1 MSNHLAVATATATL
15 QRILQRA
22 VQRDVDGARVTTVR
36 PDGTSGSIPETG
48 VNLYLYHIKRNP
60 ALTNQDTPNF
70 QRRGELTRRRQ
81 AAIDLFYVVSFYGND
96 GDLEPQRLL
105 GSVVQTLE
113 DQLVLSADIIRA
125 TIADPTFTYLADSD
139 LAEQVEQIRSEFISV
154 STDELSKIWSVFFQT
169 PYALSLVYKVT
180 VVLIESD
187 VAGRSA
193 LPIRDRIFSG
203 TVFPKQPVVSRV
215 VALSGNN
222 NPIFSNSILSIRGQQ
237 LAGVLTQVRI
247 GKVEVTPQV
256 VNSGELQLPLSLVPP
271 GELRA
276 GVQSLQV
283 IHLQAPPTPPRS
295 PRSPRSSRSSRSRRS
310 PANPPVATLNRNA
323 PPRPP
328 QVESNV
334 APFVL
339 RPQIESVSVENVEG
353 FDDEP
358 RSGTLTITTNLAIA
372 PQQRIVLM
380 MNEYNLD
387 SENPIGYLFTSPTRR
402 ETTAVV
408 TIPIREVKPGEYL
421 IRIQI
426 DGAESMLEVDSD
438 PESTTYE
445 QYIRPKVAII

>member
-15 QRILQRA
+15 QRIIQRA

-36 PDGTSGSIPETG
+36 PDGSSGSIPETG

-70 QRRGELTRRRQ
+70 QRRGDMTRRRQ

-113 DQLVLSADIIRA
+113 DQLVLSADTIRS

-180 VVLIESD
+180 VIIIESD
-187 VAGRSA
+187 IAGRSA
-193 LPIRDRIFSG
+193 LPVRDRILGG
-203 TVFPKQPVVSRV
+203 TVFPKQPVITQV
-215 VALSGNN
+215 VAVGGKNQ
-222 NPIFSNSILSIRGQQ
+222 PIFSNSILSIRGQH
-237 LAGVLTQVRI
+237 LSGVLTQIRI
-247 GKVEVTPQV
+247 AQVEVTPQV
-256 VNSGELQLPLSLVPP
+256 LNSGELRLPLSLISPSV
-271 GELRA
+271 LRA

-283 IHLQAPPTPPRS
+283 IHLTAPP
-295 PRSPRSSRSSRSRRS
+295 
-310 PANPPVATLNRNA
+310 A
-323 PPRPP
+323 PPRNGSQVGGTTTATTRRKTPARVP

-339 RPQIESVSVENVEG
+339 RPTIDAVTVLDLDG

-358 RSGTLTITTNLAIA
+358 RSGILSISLNLAIA
-372 PQQRIVLM
+372 PGQRIVLM
-380 MNEYNLD
+380 MNEYNLNSD
-387 SENPIGYLFTSPTRR
+387 NPVGYLFTAPPITRA
-402 ETTAVV
+402 TATVS
-408 TIPIREVKPGEYL
+408 IPIREVKPGEYL
-421 IRIQI
+421 VRVQI
-426 DGAESMLEVDSD
+426 DGAESMLTVDDNPDS
-438 PESTTYE
+438 PTFE
-445 QYIRPKVAII
+445 QYIQPKVAIN

>member
-1 MSNHLAVATATATL
+1 MSNHLAVATVTATL

-36 PDGTSGSIPETG
+36 PDGSTGSIPETG

-70 QRRGELTRRRQ
+70 QRQGKLTRRRQ
-81 AAIDLFYVVSFYGND
+81 AALDLFYVVSFYGND

-113 DQLVLSADIIRA
+113 DQLVLSAEMIRA
-125 TIADPTFTYLADSD
+125 AIADPTFTYLADSD

-180 VVLIESD
+180 VILVDSD
-187 VAGRSA
+187 VTGRSA
-193 LPIRDRIFSG
+193 LPIRDRIFSS
-203 TVFPKQPVVSRV
+203 TVFPKQPVISRV
-215 VALSGNN
+215 VPVSGKNQ
-222 NPIFSNSILSIRGQQ
+222 PIFSNSILSIRGQY
-237 LAGVLTQVRI
+237 LSGVLTQVRI

-256 VNSGELQLPLSLVPP
+256 VNSRELHLPLSLIPP
-271 GELRA
+271 AELRA

-283 IHLQAPPTPPRS
+283 IHLQVPPTP
-295 PRSPRSSRSSRSRRS
+295 SRPRSRRS
-310 PANPPVATLNRNA
+310 RKTTPTATLRRNA

-339 RPQIESVSVENVEG
+339 RPTIESLSVENLEG

-358 RSGTLTITTNLAIA
+358 RSGMLTISTNLAIA
-372 PQQRIVLM
+372 PVQRIVLM

-387 SENPIGYLFTSPTRR
+387 SENPVGYLFTAPVRR
-402 ETTAVV
+402 ETTTVV

-421 IRIQI
+421 VRIQI
-426 DGAESMLEVDSD
+426 DGAESMLEIDND
-438 PESTTYE
+438 PQSPTFD
-445 QYIRPKVAII
+445 QYIQPRVEIV

>member
-36 PDGTSGSIPETG
+36 PDGSSGSIPETG

-70 QRRGELTRRRQ
+70 QRRGDMTRRRQ

-113 DQLVLSADIIRA
+113 DQLVLSADTIRA

-180 VVLIESD
+180 VIIIESD
-187 VAGRSA
+187 IAGRSA
-193 LPIRDRIFSG
+193 LPVRDRILGS
-203 TVFPKQPVVSRV
+203 TVFPKQPIITQV
-215 VALSGNN
+215 VAVGGKNQ
-222 NPIFSNSILSIRGQQ
+222 PIFSNSILSIRGQH
-237 LAGVLTQVRI
+237 LSGVLTQIRI
-247 GKVEVTPQV
+247 GELEITPQV
-256 VNSGELQLPLSLVPP
+256 VNSGELRLPLSLI
-271 GELRA
+271 ETDQLRA

-283 IHLQAPPTPPRS
+283 IHLQAPPAPPRNG
-295 PRSPRSSRSSRSRRS
+295 SRSSRRGTT
-310 PANPPVATLNRNA
+310 ATTNRNTPA
-323 PPRPP
+323 RVP

-339 RPQIESVSVENVEG
+339 RPTIETVTVLDLDG

-358 RSGTLTITTNLAIA
+358 RSGTLSISLNLAIA
-372 PQQRIVLM
+372 PGQRIVVM
-380 MNEYNLD
+380 MNECSPN
-387 SENPIGYLFTSPTRR
+387 SNNPIGYLFTAPPITRA
-402 ETTAVV
+402 TATVS
-408 TIPIREVKPGEYL
+408 IPIREVKPGEYL
-421 IRIQI
+421 VRVQI
-426 DGAESMLEVDSD
+426 DGAESILSVDDNPDS
-438 PESTTYE
+438 PTFE
-445 QYIRPKVAII
+445 QYIQPKVAIN

>member
-1 MSNHLAVATATATL
+1 MSNHLAVATTTATL

-36 PDGTSGSIPETG
+36 PDGSSGSIPETG

-113 DQLVLSADIIRA
+113 DQLVLSGEMIRA
-125 TIADPTFTYLADSD
+125 AIADPTFAYLADSD
-139 LAEQVEQIRSEFISV
+139 LGEQVEQIRSEFISV

-180 VVLIESD
+180 VILVDSD
-187 VAGRSA
+187 VTGRSA
-193 LPIRDRIFSG
+193 LPIRDRIFSS

-215 VALSGNN
+215 VPVSGKNQ
-222 NPIFSNSILSIRGQQ
+222 PIFSNSILSIRGQY
-237 LAGVLTQVRI
+237 LVGVLTQVRI

-256 VNSGELQLPLSLVPP
+256 LSNGELQLPLSLIPP
-271 GELRA
+271 SELRA

-283 IHLQAPPTPPRS
+283 IHLQAPPTPPR
-295 PRSPRSSRSSRSRRS
+295 PRSRRRS
-310 PANPPVATLNRNA
+310 RRNTPTATLSRNA

-339 RPQIESVSVENVEG
+339 RPTIESVSMENLEG

-358 RSGTLTITTNLAIA
+358 RSGTLILTTNLAIA
-372 PQQRIVLM
+372 PEQRIVLM
-380 MNEYNLD
+380 MNEYNLE
-387 SENPIGYLFTSPTRR
+387 SENPAGYLFTAPPPP
-402 ETTAVV
+402 EITATV

-421 IRIQI
+421 VRIQI
-426 DGAESMLEVDSD
+426 DGAESMLEVDND
-438 PESTTYE
+438 PESPTFE
-445 QYIRPKVAII
+445 QYIQPRVEII

>member
-22 VQRDVDGARVTTVR
+22 VQRDVEGARVTTVR
-36 PDGTSGSIPETG
+36 PDGSTGSIPETG

-70 QRRGELTRRRQ
+70 QRRGEITRRRQ
-81 AAIDLFYVVSFYGND
+81 AALDLFYVVSFYGND

-113 DQLVLSADIIRA
+113 DQLVLSADMIRA
-125 TIADPTFTYLADSD
+125 AIADPTFTYLADSD

-180 VVLIESD
+180 VILVESD

-193 LPIRDRIFSG
+193 LPVRDRIFSS
-203 TVFPKQPVVSRV
+203 TVFPKQPMISRV
-215 VALSGNN
+215 VALSGKNQ
-222 NPIFSNSILSIRGQQ
+222 PIFSNSILSIRGQN

-256 VNSGELQLPLSLVPP
+256 LNSGELHLPLSLIPP
-271 GELRA
+271 SELRA

-295 PRSPRSSRSSRSRRS
+295 RRRSPRSR
-310 PANPPVATLNRNA
+310 PTATLSRNA

-328 QVESNV
+328 QIESNV

-339 RPQIESVSVENVEG
+339 RPTIKSVNVDNLEG

-358 RSGTLTITTNLAIA
+358 RSGTLTITTNLAIGRS
-372 PQQRIVLM
+372 QRLVLM

-387 SENPIGYLFTSPTRR
+387 SQNPLGYLFTAPARR
-402 ETTAVV
+402 ETATVV

-421 IRIQI
+421 VRIQI
-426 DGAESMLEVDSD
+426 DGAESMLGIDEN
-438 PESTTYE
+438 PESSTFE
-445 QYIRPKVAII
+445 QYIQPRVAIV

>member
-36 PDGTSGSIPETG
+36 PDGSSGSIPETG

-70 QRRGELTRRRQ
+70 QRRGDMTRRRQ

-113 DQLVLSADIIRA
+113 DQLVLGADTIRA
-125 TIADPTFTYLADSD
+125 TIADPTFAYLADSD

-180 VVLIESD
+180 VIIIESD
-187 VAGRSA
+187 IAGRSA
-193 LPIRDRIFSG
+193 LPVRDRVLGG
-203 TVFPKQPVVSRV
+203 TVFPKQPVVSA
-215 VALSGNN
+215 VAAVGGKNQ
-222 NPIFSNSILSIRGQQ
+222 PIFSTSILSIRGQH
-237 LAGVLTQVRI
+237 LSGVLTRVRI
-247 GKVEVTPQV
+247 GQLELTPQV
-256 VNSGELQLPLSLVPP
+256 LNTGELRVPLSQIPP
-271 GELRA
+271 SQLRA

-283 IHLQAPPTPPRS
+283 IHLQAPPVPPRGRR
-295 PRSPRSSRSSRSRRS
+295 PRRTTRT
-310 PANPPVATLNRNA
+310 ATLSRNTPA
-323 PPRPP
+323 RPP

-339 RPQIESVSVENVEG
+339 RPTVESVEVENLEG

-358 RSGTLTITTNLAIA
+358 RSGMLTVTANLAIA
-372 PQQRIVLM
+372 PGQRVVLM
-380 MNEYNLD
+380 LNEAD
-387 SENPIGYLFTSPTRR
+387 PSGDNPAGYLFAGPTLRK
-402 ETTAVV
+402 TAAAV
-408 TIPIREVKPGEYL
+408 TIPIRDVKPGEYL
-421 IRIQI
+421 VRISI
-426 DGAESMLEVDSD
+426 DGAESMLEVDDNPRS
-438 PESTTYE
+438 PTFE
-445 QYIRPKVAII
+445 QYVRPRIIIDN

>member
-70 QRRGELTRRRQ
+70 QRRGDITRRRQ

-113 DQLVLSADIIRA
+113 DQLVLNAEMIRA
-125 TIADPTFTYLADSD
+125 AIADPTFAYLADSD

-180 VVLIESD
+180 VILIESD
-187 VAGRSA
+187 IAGRSA
-193 LPIRDRIFSG
+193 LPVRDRIFTS
-203 TVFPKQPVVSRV
+203 TVFPKQPVIGRV
-215 VALSGNN
+215 VALSGKNQ
-222 NPIFSNSILSIRGQQ
+222 PILSNSILSIRGQN
-237 LAGVLTQVRI
+237 LLGVLTQVRI
-247 GKVEVTPQV
+247 GKVEVTPQII
-256 VNSGELQLPLSLVPP
+256 NSGELHLPLSLIPP
-271 GELRA
+271 SELQA

-283 IHLQAPPTPPRS
+283 IHLQAPPTPTRP
-295 PRSPRSSRSSRSRRS
+295 RSRRS
-310 PANPPVATLNRNA
+310 ARNTPTATLRRNA

-328 QVESNV
+328 QIESNV

-339 RPQIESVSVENVEG
+339 RPTIESVNVENLEG

-358 RSGTLTITTNLAIA
+358 RSGILTITTNLAIA
-372 PQQRIVLM
+372 PGQRIVLM
-380 MNEYNLD
+380 MNESNLD
-387 SENPIGYLFTSPTRR
+387 SDNPVGYLFTAPSRS
-402 ETTAVV
+402 ETTTVV
-408 TIPIREVKPGEYL
+408 AIPIREVKPGEYL
-421 IRIQI
+421 VRIQI
-426 DGAESMLEVDSD
+426 DGAESMLEVDNNPQS
-438 PESTTYE
+438 PTFE
-445 QYIRPKVAII
+445 QYIRPQVAIV